1 MASLLNIPQND
12 FSTQMDAVCMPIHVH
27 LDLVL
32 PKLCSQKFFN
42 ILWLF
47 ADLSIIDQVKCTFQ
61 VSFFTMVFHI
71 MGKKWHNYRTKLLSF
86 P

>member
-1 MASLLNIPQND
+1 MI
-12 FSTQMDAVCMPIHVH
+12 FFTQMDAVCMPIHIH
-27 LDLVL
+27 LDLVH
-32 PKLCSQKFFN
+32 PKFCFQKFFN

-61 VSFFTMVFHI
+61 VSFFTTVFHI
-71 MGKKWHNYRTKLLSF
+71 MENKWHDYRTKLLSF